1 MQLHSFSRRCNVTA
15 IPGAVALI
23 CLPNSILSW
32 LHISETKCPD
42 SLARASNDRSNS
54 FAETHEYPY
63 LKYFATLF
71 QKFLK
76 VISSFYSQVQ
86 FLNLILIN
94 NYIYIYILQNYK
106 YTTTFER
113 LENTYEYVTEFE
125 IGYFNA
131 INYFERGFRK
141 SCKEK
146 KCGG

>member
-15 IPGAVALI
+15 IPAAVALI

-54 FAETHEYPY
+54 FPETHEYPY

-71 QKFLK
+71 QKFFDYFFLLF
-76 VISSFYSQVQ
+76 SSTVFT
-86 FLNLILIN
+86 FNFN
-94 NYIYIYILQNYK
+94 PTTIYILQNYK

-113 LENTYEYVTEFE
+113 LQNTYEYVTELE
-125 IGYFNA
+125 IDCFNA
-131 INYFERGFRK
+131 IDYFERGFRK
-141 SCKEK
+141 SCKERK
-146 KCGG
+146 R